1 MDDYFLN
8 DVWLKNDSE
17 EETFG
22 GKLEDSEAGDGPH
35 KRTRKIPRVFDQ
47 QGAILFYFIFGW
59 IVGAV
64 DGILT

>member
-35 KRTRKIPRVFDQ
+35 KRTRKIPRVFD
-47 QGAILFYFIFGW
+47 
-59 IVGAV
+59 
-64 DGILT
+64 